1 MTTLDKRRFY
11 VRASHDPTWEV
22 ALGVSS
28 STRRGNRLLD
38 LAFAEACRTLP
49 NHHVSCAELMLNTA
63 RSLRQPSR
71 CCF

>member
-28 STRRGNRLLD
+28 STRRGI
-38 LAFAEACRTLP
+38 AFLILPSPRPAARCRTIMSR
-49 NHHVSCAELMLNTA
+49 V
-63 RSLRQPSR
+63 PS
-71 CCF
+71 